1 MALRRERRVRLP
13 AHRGR
18 REQVRASRRERPV
31 TPRHQERPV
40 MWPDLEVAA
49 RHQGRPVMWPD
60 PEVAAGP
67 GWLPQL
73 VAVGAAAAEFEQS
86 H

>member
-1 MALRRERRVRLP
+1 LALRRARRVRLP
-13 AHRGR
+13 ARQGR
-18 REQVRASRRERPV
+18 RERAMASRQERPV

-67 GWLPQL
+67 GSLPHL
-73 VAVGAAAAEFEQS
+73 GAAAAEFEQP
-86 H
+86 HEM

>member
-1 MALRRERRVRLP
+1 MRLP

-18 REQVRASRRERPV
+18 REQAMALRRERPV

-40 MWPDLEVAA
+40 MWQPL
-49 RHQGRPVMWPD
+49 
-60 PEVAAGP
+60 EVAAGP

-73 VAVGAAAAEFEQS
+73 VAVGAAAEFERP
-86 H
+86 HEM

>member
-1 MALRRERRVRLP
+1 M
-13 AHRGR
+13 
-18 REQVRASRRERPV
+18 ASRREPPV

-40 MWPDLEVAA
+40 MWQHREPAA
-49 RHQGRPVMWPD
+49 Q
-60 PEVAAGP
+60 P

-73 VAVGAAAAEFEQS
+73 VAVAVVAAEFEQP